1 MKRTVSSLIVMSCQ
15 LLIVGL
21 FLGTVFND
29 DVQLEKH
36 VSTIHNENLNKI
48 ANSVSLLFQEE
59 EKIDSI
65 EEVNEK
71 LDDMVLEELPS
82 TDIIDKDLLEKEKQ
96 IKEEKKED
104 VIESTPLVSVD
115 ASKYIS
121 NEAMGFKV
129 TEGNKTYDLS
139 DYEFDVVVAVV
150 SGEFDKTYDDAL
162 GVVSVILN
170 RCENQTWRSWA
181 GSTPYQ
187 QVIRAGQFEVY
198 FGGMYLKYMPG
209 GSSYGSEKYNI
220 AKQAVL
226 DGFNGIRNN
235 QYLGFRAWFVSSYS
249 DKYIVY
255 GGNRYGYN

>member
-1 MKRTVSSLIVMSCQ
+1 MKKTISNLIVISCQ

-21 FLGTVFND
+21 FLGTVFD
-29 DVQLEKH
+29 DVKLEKH

-48 ANSVSLLFQEE
+48 ANSVSLLFKEE
-59 EKIDSI
+59 EEEDSI
-65 EEVNEK
+65 EEVNQKIE
-71 LDDMVLEELPS
+71 DMTLEELPS
-82 TDIIDKDLLEKEKQ
+82 IDTIEKDLEKQ
-96 IKEEKKED
+96 EEELKKEQEN

-115 ASKYIS
+115 ASKYI
-121 NEAMGFKV
+121 NKEDMGFKV

-150 SGEFDKTYDDAL
+150 SGEFDKTFDDAL

-170 RCENQTWRSWA
+170 RCDNPTWSNWA
-181 GSTPYQ
+181 GTTPYQ

-198 FGGMYLKYMPG
+198 FGGTYLKYMPG
-209 GSSYGSEKYNI
+209 GSAYGSEKYNI
-220 AKQAVL
+220 AKQAVI

-235 QYLGFRAWFVSSYS
+235 QYLGFRAWFVTNYS